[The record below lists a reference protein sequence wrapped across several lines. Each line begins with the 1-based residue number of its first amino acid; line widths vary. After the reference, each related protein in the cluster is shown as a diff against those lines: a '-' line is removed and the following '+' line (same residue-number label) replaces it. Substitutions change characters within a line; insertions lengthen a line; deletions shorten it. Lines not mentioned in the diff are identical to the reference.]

1 MFRRV
6 AVGLVA
12 SAATILTGVP
22 AHAGVRVPAGP
33 VQSNRVH
40 PHTATARA
48 AHPLP
53 SHRHREVAKPAATA
67 AANNSKRDGGS
78 AATVVPVAAGHPA
91 RGSAVRST
99 VANPATPYVSTAAPA
114 RAPPARQ

>member
-22 AHAGVRVPAGP
+22 AHAGVRLPAGP
-33 VQSNRVH
+33 PQ
-40 PHTATARA
+40 PHAATARP

-53 SHRHREVAKPAATA
+53 PHRHREVAKPAATTTA
-67 AANNSKRDGGS
+67 SNSKRDGGS
-78 AATVVPVAAGHPA
+78 AATVVPVAAAVPA